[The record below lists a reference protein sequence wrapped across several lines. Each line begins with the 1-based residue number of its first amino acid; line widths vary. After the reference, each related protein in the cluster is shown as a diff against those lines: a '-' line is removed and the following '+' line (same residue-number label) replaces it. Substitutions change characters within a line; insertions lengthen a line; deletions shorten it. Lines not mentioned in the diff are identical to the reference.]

1 MAIVP
6 SSLTSYTLSVLLTQL
21 EIVHLIYDLL
31 NVTYEH
37 FK

>member
-21 EIVHLIYDLL
+21 ERVRLIYDLL
-31 NVTYEH
+31 NVIYEDL
-37 FK
+37 K